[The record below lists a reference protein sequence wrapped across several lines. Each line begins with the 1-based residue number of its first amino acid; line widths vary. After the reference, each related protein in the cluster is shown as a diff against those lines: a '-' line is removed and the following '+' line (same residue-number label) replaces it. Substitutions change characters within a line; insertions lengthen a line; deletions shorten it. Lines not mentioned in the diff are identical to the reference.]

1 MSIPL
6 KADVYAELSLGQDT
20 KALASAR
27 NFVHRTL
34 ADLPEP
40 PLSDIVMAVDEA
52 VANALEHAAMP
63 TGTTI
68 ELRLYRDADHV
79 RILLSN
85 DGVAFDGDQLPAV
98 DLAHHR
104 AERRTGGLGVF
115 LMQQLMDLV
124 LFRTTREGRQEV
136 VMVKHLR
143 VA

>member
-27 NFVHRTL
+27 KFVHRTL
-34 ADLPEP
+34 ADLPEM

-52 VANALEHAAMP
+52 VANVLEHADMP
-63 TGTTI
+63 VGTTI
-68 ELRLYRDADHV
+68 DLKLYRDADHV

-85 DGVAFDGDQLPAV
+85 DGVVFDGHELAAV
-98 DLAHHR
+98 DLDRHR
-104 AERRTGGLGVF
+104 QERRTGGLGIF

-124 LFRTTREGRQEV
+124 MFRTTREGRQEV

-143 VA
+143 SA